1 MPKVHHTPPE
11 KHFFFFFISIIC
23 YSFTKSFYSF
33 FKFHP
38 TGILRSSGKSAGPLQ
53 TSKTV
58 KQMTLKHRQ
67 KHIKRIPKII
77 DHANN
82 YYFWFPLKKLHTEG
96 RRLTEPNGLK
106 NGRRRLIRYF
116 TKTQS
121 LRGFALRT
129 KGGRRQ
135 QCFKAGSLQH
145 PLSIC

>member
-82 YYFWFPLKKLHTEG
+82 YYFWFPLKNYTLKEG
-96 RRLTEPNGLK
+96 DLLSQMGLK
-106 NGRRRLIRYF
+106 MEEGDSSDTSLKPRVWEVLPLGQREGGDSSVLRLVLCNI
-116 TKTQS
+116 
-121 LRGFALRT
+121 
-129 KGGRRQ
+129 
-135 QCFKAGSLQH
+135 
-145 PLSIC
+145 P